1 MRVLRSC
8 FYALALVALCASA
21 LSCSKEEGVEY
32 AECSIGVTL
41 EAEAKSGEGTAA
53 ERVRYFV
60 YEVVGE
66 NWSLLPSLTGEKAL
80 EVSGTTSISLRL
92 VKDKAYAVA
101 FWADFAPEGSS
112 SSAELYTVDASAA
125 TISINSACA
134 TANSAKADAFFGTT
148 NLIGSAGSISVTLKR
163 VLAKV
168 NIVVTEIPSGA
179 EKSSAIISGVAT
191 TFSFREN
198 EVTSTR
204 GSVEYKAASCTSLP
218 DVVASSHTLLSLHT
232 FAPAATE
239 NASLTFKVLNSE
251 GTTIVE
257 KSVPVLPLKR
267 NTITNVQYTTPL

>member
-1 MRVLRSC
+1 MRVLRCC
-8 FYALALVALCASA
+8 FYALALLALFASA

-32 AECSIGVTL
+32 AECSIGVAL

-101 FWADFAPEGSS
+101 FWADFAPEGSA
-112 SSAELYTVDASAA
+112 AELYRVDASAA
-125 TISINSACA
+125 TISINSAYA
-134 TANSAKADAFFGTT
+134 TANSAKADAFFSAT
-148 NLIGSAGSISVTLKR
+148 NLLGSAGSISVTLKR

-204 GSVEYKAASCTSLP
+204 GSIEYTAASCTSLP
-218 DVVASSHTLLSLHT
+218 DVITSSRTLLSLHT

-239 NASLTFKVLNSE
+239 NASLTFKVLNSA
-251 GTTIVE
+251 GTASVE

-267 NTITNVQYTTPL
+267 NTITNVQYTAPL

>member
-32 AECSIGVTL
+32 AECSIGVAL

-60 YEVVGE
+60 YEVVGG
-66 NWSLLPSLTGEKAL
+66 NWSLLPSLTGVKAL

-92 VKDKAYAVA
+92 VKDKAYAIA

-112 SSAELYTVDASAA
+112 AELYRVDASAA

-134 TANSAKADAFFGTT
+134 TANNAKADAFFGAT

-168 NIVVTEIPSGA
+168 NIVVTDMPSGA

-204 GSVEYKAASCTSLP
+204 GSIEYTAASCTSLP
-218 DVVASSHTLLSLHT
+218 DVIASSHTLLSLHT

-257 KSVPVLPLKR
+257 KSVPALPLKR
-267 NTITNVQYTTPL
+267 NTITNVQYTAPL

>member
-1 MRVLRSC
+1 MRSC

-41 EAEAKSGEGTAA
+41 EAEAKSGEGTEA

-92 VKDKAYAVA
+92 VKDKAYAIA

-112 SSAELYTVDASAA
+112 AELYRVDASAA

-134 TANSAKADAFFGTT
+134 TANNAKADAFFGAT

-168 NIVVTEIPSGA
+168 NIVVAAILSGA
-179 EKSSAIISGVAT
+179 EKSTATVSGVAT

-204 GSVEYKAASCTSLP
+204 GSIEYKAASCTSLP
-218 DVVASSHTLLSLHT
+218 DVITSSRTLLSLHT

-239 NASLTFKVLNSE
+239 NASLTFKVLNSA
-251 GTTIVE
+251 GTAIVG
-257 KSVPVLPLKR
+257 KSVPALPLKR
-267 NTITNVQYTTPL
+267 NTITNVQYTAPL